1 MSQSH
6 SGIINVLFLMPELKK
21 MGQDEQI
28 WAAVWL
34 FVATGREDYKAFI
47 AGDGNGGG
55 VQSTLSWDKKFLGA
69 QALVAKASEHLAT
82 LDL

>member
-1 MSQSH
+1 M
-6 SGIINVLFLMPELKK
+6 V
-21 MGQDEQI
+21 QDELI

-82 LDL
+82 LDLSLTNCLPCCTIR